1 MIRRPPRSTL
11 FPYTTLFRSEKPP
24 EAVRFAKYCLY
35 LGTEVPHAIKRGNLK
50 PYDNGNCRDGDTAED
65 RLNGMR
71 GVRTIGVG
79 NAIHAN
85 ENNHQQ
91 NAVEQGGNERRV
103 ELRRDTSHQTR
114 VRQSTRDDERER
126 ERECESCST
135 RRASAKCVCRHDDDK
150 HDNHDPIKRNAGKKP
165 DSRLP

>member
-50 PYDNGNCRDGDTAED
+50 PDDNRNRSDRDTTED
-65 RLNGMR
+65 RLNRMR
-71 GVRTIGVG
+71 GIRAIGVG
-79 NAIHAN
+79 DAVHTN

-91 NAVEQGGNERRV
+91 NAVKQGCNERRV
-103 ELRRDTSHQTR
+103 ELRRD
-114 VRQSTRDDERER
+114 
-126 ERECESCST
+126 
-135 RRASAKCVCRHDDDK
+135 
-150 HDNHDPIKRNAGKKP
+150 
-165 DSRLP
+165 